1 MKNRQSKILLLLL
14 ILLTAFT
21 LTACEDAD
29 EDLMEQAFLAW
40 LGGEIDGGKAE
51 DIVNHVLEKVVR
63 QTVQEVTNSEESVQL
78 AGLDVIEQIE
88 IADNMSERAME
99 DLDTAR
105 MAKAVEMRPDDW
117 RLQEKDGAVWVANG
131 NPAAAQFAF
140 TKSDDLLRDSLQH
153 GGHCPTLRIQQL
165 QTRRQTL
172 QQAATTCKT
181 EFSCQSDEEFALQ
194 AEIGRVNEMLA
205 AADSSGVPAFCEGM
219 NWK

>member
-1 MKNRQSKILLLLL
+1 MKSKQTKLVLILL
-14 ILLTAFT
+14 ILLAAFS

-29 EDLMEQAFLAW
+29 EELMEQAFLAW

-51 DIVNHVLEKVVR
+51 DIANHVIEKVIR

-78 AGLDVIEQIE
+78 EGLDVIEQIE
-88 IADNMSERAME
+88 IADNMSQRALE

-105 MAKAVEMRPDDW
+105 MAQAVNMRPDDW

-131 NPAAAQFAF
+131 NPTAAHTAF

-172 QQAATTCKT
+172 KQALNTCKT
-181 EFSCQSDEEFALQ
+181 NYGCQSDEEFALQ
-194 AEIGRVNEMLA
+194 EVLGRVNEMLA
-205 AADSSGVPAFCEGM
+205 AADSSGIPAFCEGM
-219 NWK
+219 DW